1 MFSKLKHI
9 KDLRSQ
15 AKKMQEEMSKE
26 VIENQKH
33 GIAITMNGNQEILK
47 FTLPSDALSSGN
59 KERLEKN
66 IVEAFDDTL
75 KKLQRRM
82 AEKMMKG
89 KDISDI
95 QLPGM

>member
-1 MFSKLKHI
+1 MFSKLKDI

-33 GIAITMNGNQEILK
+33 GISITMNGNQEILK
-47 FTLPSDALSSGN
+47 FTLPADALSSGS

-95 QLPGM
+95 QLPGF